1 MKVSDH
7 FDKDN
12 LHHAYLIEGMKDEIL
27 PEVFSFVENLKIKTV
42 GNPDFYH
49 TSIDNFKIQDALN
62 LRNMGSERSFSNI
75 ENNKKI
81 FVLCINRFTGDAQGV
96 LLKIFEEPIE
106 NTHFFIITPSV
117 DNLFRTFVSRFYLIK
132 AKNNSEEEIKNA
144 KTFIALNLKDRLDFI
159 KDKILLKS
167 KKESNNTEEDEDG
180 DSKEESE
187 NNLES
192 NQTRALRFL
201 DNLEFVLNKKNG
213 EKKFQDVSFFEQ
225 IFKAREFIRQPGS
238 SAKMLLESVAL
249 SVPVC

>member
-1 MKVSDH
+1 MKISEH
-7 FDKDN
+7 FDKNN
-12 LHHAYLIEGMKDEIL
+12 LHHAYLIEGIKEEII
-27 PEVFSFVENLKIKTV
+27 PDVFNFVENLKIKTI

-62 LRNMGSERSFSNI
+62 LRNMGSERSFSNV

-96 LLKIFEEPIE
+96 LLKMFEEPIE
-106 NTHFFIITPSV
+106 NTHFFIITPNV
-117 DNLFRTFVSRFYLIK
+117 DNLFKTFVSRFYLIK
-132 AKNNSEEEIKNA
+132 SDKNLETSDDIKNA
-144 KTFIALNLKDRLDFI
+144 KVFVSMSLKDRLDFI
-159 KDKILLKS
+159 KDKILVKS
-167 KKESNNTEEDEDG
+167 KNNNNEEEENDSSESG
-180 DSKEESE
+180 SA
-187 NNLES
+187 LES

-201 DNLEFVLNKKNG
+201 DNLEFILNEKNTGKKL
-213 EKKFQDVSFFEQ
+213 KDMSFFDQ